1 MKEKQ
6 KFPPGWDE
14 SRVDEVLTHYE
25 NQTEDEEQAEI
36 EAALQAKNITLMD
49 IPTELVPEVRAI
61 LARKR
66 SA

>member
-1 MKEKQ
+1 MKKQ
-6 KFPPGWDE
+6 KFPPGWTE
-14 SRVDEVLTHYE
+14 KRIKEFIAHYE
-25 NQTEDEEQAEI
+25 SQTEDEEAADIQASL
-36 EAALQAKNITLMD
+36 EAEDVTLMA